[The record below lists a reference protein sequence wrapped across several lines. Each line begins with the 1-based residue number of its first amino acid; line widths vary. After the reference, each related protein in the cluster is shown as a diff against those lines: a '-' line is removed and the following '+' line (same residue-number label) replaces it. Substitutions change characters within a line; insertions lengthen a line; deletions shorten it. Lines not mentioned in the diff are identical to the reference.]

1 MKFKGIYTA
10 LATPFDNDGKVN
22 LEALEN
28 LIDYNLKMKPSGF
41 FVGGSSAEAFLQS
54 IDERKLVLKKVKEYV
69 GDKLPLIAHIGC
81 ISTEDAKK
89 LAKYAEELGYDAI
102 SSVAPFYH
110 NFTFAEIKKYFFDLA
125 DSVNIP
131 LFIYNIPAFT
141 GVTFTFEQ
149 LSELFQ
155 NEKITGIKHTSGDY
169 YLLRRLKT
177 AFPEKTVF
185 NGYDETFLA
194 GLAMGADG
202 GVGGHFNYMADKF
215 VEIYNLFCE
224 GEITEAMAC
233 QEKATKIIDIVC
245 EYGLLLSIKSI
256 LKAKGVDCGN
266 CREPFKALTSEEE
279 KALLDA
285 VLPLL

>member
-10 LATPFDNDGKVN
+10 LATPFSNDGKVD
-22 LEALEN
+22 LEAIKT

-41 FVGGSSAEAFLQS
+41 FVGGSTAEAFLQS
-54 IDERKLVLKKVKEYV
+54 IDERKQVLKTVKEYV

-81 ISTEDAKK
+81 ISTEDAKA

-110 NFTFAEIKKYFFDLA
+110 KFAFEQIKKYFFDLV

-131 LFIYNIPAFT
+131 LFIYNIPEFT
-141 GVTFTFEQ
+141 NVTFTFEQ

-155 NEKITGIKHTSGDY
+155 NKKITGIKHTSGDY
-169 YLLRRLKT
+169 YLLRRLKS

-194 GLAMGADG
+194 GLVMGADG
-202 GVGGHFNYMADKF
+202 GIGGHFNYMADKF

-224 GEITEAMAC
+224 GKITEAMDC

-245 EYGLLLSIKSI
+245 EYGLLPSVKAI
-256 LKAKGVDCGN
+256 LKAKGIDCGN
-266 CREPFKALTSEEE
+266 CREPFRIFTDEEE
-279 KALLDA
+279 KALLKK